1 MKNIDKHIVIT
12 GLICITILE
21 LIALSLGFNGFL
33 LRTVLV
39 VIAAAIGITIPTPK
53 ILK

>member
-1 MKNIDKHIVIT
+1 MKNVDKHIVIT

-21 LIALSLGFNGFL
+21 LIALSLGFNGYL
-33 LRTVLV
+33 LRVVLV